1 MVFESNEQLCLSF
14 GSSYWVYCPKYFSMA
29 KPRNHDSGF
38 TLIELLAVVL
48 ISGILA
54 AIALPFFGNKTFAK
68 TVPKIESTL
77 KLVSIKARANSG
89 NPYKVTLVA
98 GTNQT
103 LKVDYILNN
112 NCTAVATAAW
122 RQDPSLTL
130 ELPESVSIDTTTFP
144 AGGLCFDGTGQVT
157 LAPGSSPT
165 DTRSFDV
172 RTTQKTTLAVKAKIS
187 ISSIGD
193 ISRKTFNASNSE
205 IPNGKFN

>member
-54 AIALPFFGNKTFAK
+54 AIAIPFFGNKTFAK

-112 NCTAVATAAW
+112 NCTAVATAQW
-122 RQDPSLTL
+122 RQDPTLTL
-130 ELPESVSIDTTTFP
+130 ELPESVRITNFP
-144 AGGLCFDGTGQVT
+144 AGGLCFDGTGQAT
-157 LAPGSSPT
+157 LSPGSPT
-165 DTRSFDV
+165 TATRSFDV
-172 RTTQKTTLAVKAKIS
+172 GTTQQSTLAVRANIR

-205 IPNGKFN
+205 IANGKFN